1 MDLNAYSP
9 LVRRDLR
16 NLEQDFNT
24 KYREIEQ
31 KRDSDLYE
39 IQQRTPPT
47 FELQKPSQRKKADG
61 HVWVGGLLIIALL
74 VLVALHL
81 VRLLLGMLFTITWD
95 TWGLVVKTFLYG
107 GGFYLVVYCYSWIKN
122 SAAEDDYNKEIQAY
136 NEAEEQHKKRLFE
149 FENTQS
155 REIREINFWFET
167 KINKLR
173 EEYQE
178 RYHRQCTRTL
188 EREQQEHAVL
198 NESNTTK

>member
-61 HVWVGGLLIIALL
+61 HVWVGGLLNIALL

-136 NEAEEQHKKRLFE
+136 NEAEEQHKKRLSE

-178 RYHRQCTRTL
+178 QQNAIIANAP
-188 EREQQEHAVL
+188 ERSKGNNKNML
-198 NESNTTK
+198 F

>member
-47 FELQKPSQRKKADG
+47 FELQKPSQRKKADE

-178 RYHRQCTRTL
+178 QQNVIIANAP
-188 EREQQEHAVL
+188 ERSKGNNKNML
-198 NESNTTK
+198 F

>member
-136 NEAEEQHKKRLFE
+136 NEAEEQHKKRLSE

-178 RYHRQCTRTL
+178 QQNAIIANAP
-188 EREQQEHAVL
+188 ERSKGNNKNML
-198 NESNTTK
+198 F

>member
-122 SAAEDDYNKEIQAY
+122 SAAEDDYNKEIEAY

-178 RYHRQCTRTL
+178 QQNVIIANAP
-188 EREQQEHAVL
+188 ERSKGNNKNML
-198 NESNTTK
+198 F

>member
-9 LVRRDLR
+9 LVRRDLH

-61 HVWVGGLLIIALL
+61 HVWVGGLLIITLL

-81 VRLLLGMLFTITWD
+81 VKLLLGMLFTITWD

-122 SAAEDDYNKEIQAY
+122 SVAEDDYNKEIQAY
-136 NEAEEQHKKRLFE
+136 IEAEEQHKKRLSE

-178 RYHRQCTRTL
+178 QQNAIIANAP
-188 EREQQEHAVL
+188 ERSKGNNKNML
-198 NESNTTK
+198 F

>member
-81 VRLLLGMLFTITWD
+81 VKLLLGMLFTITWD

-122 SAAEDDYNKEIQAY
+122 SVAEDDYNKEIQAY
-136 NEAEEQHKKRLFE
+136 IEAEEQHKKRLSE

-178 RYHRQCTRTL
+178 QQNAIIANAP
-188 EREQQEHAVL
+188 ERSKGNNKNML
-198 NESNTTK
+198 F

>member
-39 IQQRTPPT
+39 IQQRIPPT

-136 NEAEEQHKKRLFE
+136 NEAEEQHKKRLSE

-178 RYHRQCTRTL
+178 QQNAIIANAP
-188 EREQQEHAVL
+188 ERSKGNNKNML
-198 NESNTTK
+198 F

>member
-136 NEAEEQHKKRLFE
+136 NEAEEQHKKRLSE

-178 RYHRQCTRTL
+178 QQNVIIANAP
-188 EREQQEHAVL
+188 ERSKGNNKNML
-198 NESNTTK
+198 F

>member
-39 IQQRTPPT
+39 IQQLTPPT

-136 NEAEEQHKKRLFE
+136 NEAEEQHKKRLSE

-178 RYHRQCTRTL
+178 QQNAIIANAP
-188 EREQQEHAVL
+188 ERSKGNNKNML
-198 NESNTTK
+198 F

>member
-61 HVWVGGLLIIALL
+61 HVWVGGLLIIALR
-74 VLVALHL
+74 VLVALQL

-95 TWGLVVKTFLYG
+95 TWGLVVKTFLYS

-136 NEAEEQHKKRLFE
+136 NEAEEQHKKRLSE

-178 RYHRQCTRTL
+178 QQNVIIANAP
-188 EREQQEHAVL
+188 ERSKGNNKNML
-198 NESNTTK
+198 F

>member
-122 SAAEDDYNKEIQAY
+122 SAAKDDYNKEIQAY
-136 NEAEEQHKKRLFE
+136 NEAEEQHKKRLSE

-178 RYHRQCTRTL
+178 QQNAIIANAP
-188 EREQQEHAVL
+188 ERSKGNNKNML
-198 NESNTTK
+198 F

>member
-39 IQQRTPPT
+39 IQQRIPPT
-47 FELQKPSQRKKADG
+47 FELQKPSQRKKVDG
-61 HVWVGGLLIIALL
+61 HIWVGGLLIIALL

-136 NEAEEQHKKRLFE
+136 NEAEEQHKKRLSE

-178 RYHRQCTRTL
+178 QQNVIIANAP
-188 EREQQEHAVL
+188 ERSKGNNKNML
-198 NESNTTK
+198 F

>member
-95 TWGLVVKTFLYG
+95 TGGLVVKTFLYG

-178 RYHRQCTRTL
+178 QQNVIIANAP
-188 EREQQEHAVL
+188 ERSKGNNKNML
-198 NESNTTK
+198 F

>member
-31 KRDSDLYE
+31 KRNSDLYE
-39 IQQRTPPT
+39 IQQRTTPT

-178 RYHRQCTRTL
+178 QQNVIIANAP
-188 EREQQEHAVL
+188 ERSKGNNKNML
-198 NESNTTK
+198 F

>member
-1 MDLNAYSP
+1 
-9 LVRRDLR
+9 
-16 NLEQDFNT
+16 
-24 KYREIEQ
+24 
-31 KRDSDLYE
+31 
-39 IQQRTPPT
+39 
-47 FELQKPSQRKKADG
+47 
-61 HVWVGGLLIIALL
+61 
-74 VLVALHL
+74 
-81 VRLLLGMLFTITWD
+81 MLFTITWD

-178 RYHRQCTRTL
+178 QQNVIIANAP
-188 EREQQEHAVL
+188 ERSKGNNKNML
-198 NESNTTK
+198 F

>member
-178 RYHRQCTRTL
+178 QQNVIIANAP
-188 EREQQEHAVL
+188 ERSKGNNKNML
-198 NESNTTK
+198 F

>member
-39 IQQRTPPT
+39 IQQRIPPT

-136 NEAEEQHKKRLFE
+136 IEAEEQHKKRLSE

-178 RYHRQCTRTL
+178 QQNAIIANAP
-188 EREQQEHAVL
+188 ERSKGNNKNML
-198 NESNTTK
+198 F

>member
-136 NEAEEQHKKRLFE
+136 NEAEEQHKKRLSE
-149 FENTQS
+149 CENTQS

-178 RYHRQCTRTL
+178 QQNAIIANAP
-188 EREQQEHAVL
+188 ERSKGNNKNML
-198 NESNTTK
+198 F

>member
-95 TWGLVVKTFLYG
+95 TWGRVVKTFLYG

-136 NEAEEQHKKRLFE
+136 NEAEEQHKKRLSE

-178 RYHRQCTRTL
+178 QQNAIIANAP
-188 EREQQEHAVL
+188 ERSKGNNKNML
-198 NESNTTK
+198 F

>member
-61 HVWVGGLLIIALL
+61 HVWVGGLLIITLL

-81 VRLLLGMLFTITWD
+81 VKLLLGMLFTITWD

-122 SAAEDDYNKEIQAY
+122 SVAEDDYNKEIQAY
-136 NEAEEQHKKRLFE
+136 IEAEEQHKKRLSE

-178 RYHRQCTRTL
+178 QQNAIIANAP
-188 EREQQEHAVL
+188 ERSKGNNKNML
-198 NESNTTK
+198 F

>member
-136 NEAEEQHKKRLFE
+136 NEAEERHKKRLSE

-178 RYHRQCTRTL
+178 QQNAIIANAP
-188 EREQQEHAVL
+188 ERSKGNNKNML
-198 NESNTTK
+198 F

>member
-61 HVWVGGLLIIALL
+61 YVWVGGLLIIALL

-107 GGFYLVVYCYSWIKN
+107 GGFYLVVY
-122 SAAEDDYNKEIQAY
+122 
-136 NEAEEQHKKRLFE
+136 
-149 FENTQS
+149 
-155 REIREINFWFET
+155 
-167 KINKLR
+167 
-173 EEYQE
+173 
-178 RYHRQCTRTL
+178 
-188 EREQQEHAVL
+188 
-198 NESNTTK
+198 

>member
-1 MDLNAYSP
+1 MDLNAYSQ

-136 NEAEEQHKKRLFE
+136 NEAEEQHKKRLSE

-178 RYHRQCTRTL
+178 QQNAIIANAP
-188 EREQQEHAVL
+188 ERSKGNNKNML
-198 NESNTTK
+198 F

>member
-47 FELQKPSQRKKADG
+47 LELQKPSQRKKADG

-178 RYHRQCTRTL
+178 QQNVIIANAP
-188 EREQQEHAVL
+188 ERSKGNNKNML
-198 NESNTTK
+198 F

>member
-39 IQQRTPPT
+39 IQQSTPPT

-136 NEAEEQHKKRLFE
+136 NEAEEQHKKRLSE

-178 RYHRQCTRTL
+178 QQNAIIANAP
-188 EREQQEHAVL
+188 ERSKGNNKNML
-198 NESNTTK
+198 F

>member
-136 NEAEEQHKKRLFE
+136 NEAEEQYKKRLFE

-178 RYHRQCTRTL
+178 QQNVIIANAP
-188 EREQQEHAVL
+188 ERSKGNNKNML
-198 NESNTTK
+198 F

>member
-39 IQQRTPPT
+39 IQQHTPPT

-61 HVWVGGLLIIALL
+61 HVWVGGLLIITLL

-81 VRLLLGMLFTITWD
+81 VKLLLGMLFTITWD

-122 SAAEDDYNKEIQAY
+122 SVAEDDYNKEIQAY
-136 NEAEEQHKKRLFE
+136 IEAEEQHKKRLSE

-178 RYHRQCTRTL
+178 QQNAIIANAP
-188 EREQQEHAVL
+188 ERAKGNNKNML
-198 NESNTTK
+198 F